1 MAHCVFPV
9 LGGHEGAGVVE
20 KLGEGVTDVV
30 EGDHVVLVFIP
41 SRGKCHY
48 CTTGRQNLCDL
59 GAHLLDGQSIS
70 DGSYRVH
77 VKGKPAVPYVT
88 VHQAAV
94 VRIEKDLPLDK
105 AALVDCGVTT
115 GWGSAVHVTDTRPG
129 ETVVVVGTGGTVGQ
143 IAGEHVTE
151 SVEILGKGGRMA
163 SQG

>member
-1 MAHCVFPV
+1 M
-9 LGGHEGAGVVE
+9 
-20 KLGEGVTDVV
+20 
-30 EGDHVVLVFIP
+30 
-41 SRGKCHY
+41 
-48 CTTGRQNLCDL
+48 
-59 GAHLLDGQSIS
+59 
-70 DGSYRVH
+70 
-77 VKGKPAVPYVT
+77 PYVT

-115 GWGSAVHVTDTRPG
+115 GWDSAVHVTDTRPG
-129 ETVVVVGTGGTVGQ
+129 ETVVVVGTGGVGINAVQGAAVAGARRVIAVDPSPFKREQAEMFGASHSFATLTGALEPVRELTLGRMADKVIITVGQ